1 MITVSE
7 TWTPTMK
14 SDNKPKTLEGYQ
26 NYHGVRG
33 KSLKSGCGFYFKED
47 INFKP
52 RKDLEI
58 TYSDEDN
65 EFQCSWNELLNEKR
79 PNILVGV
86 PYRSLITCFY

>member
-1 MITVSE
+1 MIRVGIN
-7 TWTPTMK
+7 P
-14 SDNKPKTLEGYQ
+14 KPQVIKTLSWCQ
-26 NYHGVRG
+26 KKVT
-33 KSLKSGCGFYFKED
+33 KKGCGFYVKES

-65 EFQCSWNELLNEKR
+65 GFQCSWIELLNEKR

-86 PYRSLITCFY
+86 F